1 MRGQEYTVPEQAN
14 HSCYHGAPYRRHAVM
29 SFRVAIFRG
38 EKVRLAAPS
47 PRNTPTMEETGIKKS
62 MILNRK
68 RSEKL
73 TNGGNLAG
81 CA

>member
-1 MRGQEYTVPEQAN
+1 
-14 HSCYHGAPYRRHAVM
+14 M